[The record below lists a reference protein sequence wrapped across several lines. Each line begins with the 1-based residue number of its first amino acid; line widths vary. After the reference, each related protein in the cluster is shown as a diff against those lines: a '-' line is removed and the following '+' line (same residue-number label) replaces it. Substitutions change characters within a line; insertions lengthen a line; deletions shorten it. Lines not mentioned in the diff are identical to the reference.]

1 MQNAKQGVALSPA
14 PAKPANVKRRLSL
27 VTRPAA
33 VGPGPGSA
41 GCPPSS
47 ADLLS
52 AQRRGASRSLL
63 LCDFDK
69 TLTDYDAGAPL
80 GLILRVLGFLAPAL
94 PSAAK
99 ESMHRL

>member
-1 MQNAKQGVALSPA
+1 MVQGVALSPA

-33 VGPGPGSA
+33 SLQPPASA
-41 GCPPSS
+41 QPPSS

-52 AQRRGASRSLL
+52 AQRRSASRVLL

-69 TLTDYDAGAPL
+69 TLTDWDAGAAAACCMD
-80 GLILRVLGFLAPAL
+80 RRL
-94 PSAAK
+94 PWAD
-99 ESMHRL
+99 